1 MLIFSR
7 YFCLYST
14 FLSVPGTFSLFPSS
28 GKIWNVSLYVGR
40 ESAHTQGI
48 FPITWPA
55 VWWGR
60 APVLSSPGGSSQS
73 PGAGGTRSSGSWGH
87 SDSGQW
93 WCVPRPLPPLDQWNR
108 CISLHLMK
116 LVNVYKAFKERATF
130 KMHKWTSEHR
140 RNVPS
145 IIIEHKQTQQF
156 LYFLVLLCLVD
167 FL

>member
-14 FLSVPGTFSLFPSS
+14 FLSVPDTFSHFPSS
-28 GKIWNVSLYVGR
+28 GKIWNTSLCEVGSQR
-40 ESAHTQGI
+40 TQGI

-60 APVLSSPGGSSQS
+60 APALSSPGGSSQS
-73 PGAGGTRSSGSWGH
+73 PWAGGTRSSGSWGH

-116 LVNVYKAFKERATF
+116 LVNVYEAFKERATF

-140 RNVPS
+140 RNMRS
-145 IIIEHKQTQQF
+145 IIIEHKYRHSSF
-156 LYFLVLLCLVD
+156 YIF
-167 FL
+167 